1 MEHQRKDLDSL
12 PEEPAETPE
21 ETPVEPQNAMQRFYE
36 HFRGVPLKYIDAFI
50 AVCTGALVL
59 LLIWGTLKGRGVI

>member
-1 MEHQRKDLDSL
+1 MDHRQKDLDSL
-12 PEEPAETPE
+12 PEEPAEAPE
-21 ETPVEPQNAMQRFYE
+21 ETSVGPQNALQRFYE